1 MELKGERIM
10 ITPTRVSYAVL
21 AATIIL
27 AKLLHLGAPLLVVLF
42 SYFALRQ
49 LYFLTTRKWLALA
62 LFIIAVAGIAAAG
75 VYFTRAAIL
84 ALPDVADTSIPSASA
99 WAQKRQI
106 ELPFSDFDSLRQVVV
121 NTLGE
126 EANYLRNVANVAK
139 ATTTNLVFSIL
150 GIVAAASLFFKTG
163 LDPYR
168 GTHRVKNNLYS
179 ICCEQ
184 VARRFRDFYRSFAT
198 VMGAQITISLINTA
212 LTSIFLLAIR
222 MPHAP
227 LLIVVTFLCGLV
239 PIVGNLVSNTI
250 IVFVALTVSLKLA
263 ISALVFL
270 IVIHKLEYVLN
281 SKIIGD
287 RIRNPV
293 WLTLIALILGE
304 RLMGIPG
311 LILAP
316 VVLNYLRVEM
326 LTVEVPAQREEV
338 EALNRRAVRSAELI
352 ERLGRIGPEEVQ
364 NYFLRLAQE
373 KGFLET
379 VFNAIQ
385 EGIIVTDSKG
395 RITYLNDAAC
405 ALFGLEAAEA
415 IGKRLDERI
424 GGLDWGSLTQSGGP
438 VSHDVEI
445 FYPQNRFINFYV
457 VPLVMEQ
464 REPTVAGGGDSG
476 GIVAG
481 IHR

>member
-1 MELKGERIM
+1 M

-27 AKLLHLGAPLLVVLF
+27 ARLLHLEAPLLVVLF

-49 LYFLTTRKWLALA
+49 LYFLTRRKWLALA
-62 LFIIAVAGIAAAG
+62 LFIIGVAGVAAAG
-75 VYFTRAAIL
+75 VYFTRAAIK
-84 ALPDVADTSIPSASA
+84 ALPNVADSSIPSASA
-99 WAQKRQI
+99 WAQKQQI
-106 ELPFSDFDSLRQVVV
+106 ELPFTDFESLRQLVIQA
-121 NTLGE
+121 LGE

-139 ATTTNLVFSIL
+139 AATTNVVFSIL
-150 GIVAAASLFFKTG
+150 GIVAAASLSFKTG

-179 ICCEQ
+179 ICCDE

-212 LTSIFLLAIR
+212 LTAIFLLITR
-222 MPHAP
+222 IPHAP
-227 LLIVVTFLCGLV
+227 LLIPVTFLCGLV

-250 IVFVALTVSLKLA
+250 IIFVALTVSLKLA

-270 IVIHKLEYVLN
+270 VAIHKLEYLLN

-326 LTVEVPAQREEV
+326 LTVEVQPAREEV
-338 EALNRRAVRSAELI
+338 EVLSR
-352 ERLGRIGPEEVQ
+352 
-364 NYFLRLAQE
+364 
-373 KGFLET
+373 
-379 VFNAIQ
+379 
-385 EGIIVTDSKG
+385 
-395 RITYLNDAAC
+395 
-405 ALFGLEAAEA
+405 
-415 IGKRLDERI
+415 
-424 GGLDWGSLTQSGGP
+424 
-438 VSHDVEI
+438 
-445 FYPQNRFINFYV
+445 
-457 VPLVMEQ
+457 
-464 REPTVAGGGDSG
+464 
-476 GIVAG
+476 
-481 IHR
+481 

>member
-1 MELKGERIM
+1 M
-10 ITPTRVSYAVL
+10 ITPTRLSYAVL
-21 AATIIL
+21 GVTIVL
-27 AKLLHLGAPLLVVLF
+27 ARVLHLEAPLLVILF

-49 LYFLTTRKWLALA
+49 LYFLTRRKWLALA
-62 LFIIAVAGIAAAG
+62 LFIIGVAGVAVAG
-75 VYFTRAAIL
+75 VYFTRTAFL
-84 ALPDVADTSIPSASA
+84 ALPNVADSSIPSANA

-106 ELPFSDFDSLRQVVV
+106 ELPFTDFESLRQFVV
-121 NTLGE
+121 NALGE

-139 ATTTNLVFSIL
+139 ATTRNVVFSIL
-150 GIVAAASLFFKTG
+150 GIIAAASLSFKTG

-179 ICCEQ
+179 ICCDE
-184 VARRFRDFYRSFAT
+184 VSRRFRDFYRSFAT

-212 LTSIFLLAIR
+212 LTAIFLLAVH

-239 PIVGNLVSNTI
+239 PIVGNLISNTI
-250 IVFVALTVSLKLA
+250 IVFVALTMSLKLA

-270 IVIHKLEYVLN
+270 VVIHKLEYLLN

-326 LTVEVPAQREEV
+326 LTVEVPTRHEEV
-338 EALNRRAVRSAELI
+338 EMLSR
-352 ERLGRIGPEEVQ
+352 
-364 NYFLRLAQE
+364 
-373 KGFLET
+373 
-379 VFNAIQ
+379 
-385 EGIIVTDSKG
+385 
-395 RITYLNDAAC
+395 
-405 ALFGLEAAEA
+405 
-415 IGKRLDERI
+415 
-424 GGLDWGSLTQSGGP
+424 
-438 VSHDVEI
+438 
-445 FYPQNRFINFYV
+445 
-457 VPLVMEQ
+457 
-464 REPTVAGGGDSG
+464 
-476 GIVAG
+476 
-481 IHR
+481 